1 MNAIKRSAVI
11 FFSIVVIFL
20 NVSPSRA
27 EDERPLPQP
36 NDVATA
42 RKELSSII
50 DGKEVKYTVVSGLT
64 TLFDENDKEMG
75 SIFSTSYLVDAGSD
89 ENRPVAFIFNG
100 GPGSA
105 STCLHIGAFGPKIF
119 PGTGNAGLDI
129 PAPPYLLEDN
139 PDSPLDIA
147 DLVFIDPV
155 GTGFS
160 RAVEIAAED
169 DGSNKSDSK
178 PGVASPHDTE
188 ANEPFWS
195 VEGDLKSLAE
205 FVRVWLNENN
215 RWGARVFIIG
225 ESYGG
230 FRAAGLPVYL
240 SRVGVTT
247 SGAALVS
254 PVISYKDV
262 FGSIDEFTADI
273 ERLPSIAATAH
284 YHKLL
289 APDLQKLS
297 VESLVEQ
304 ATRWANGEYLSA
316 LMDGN
321 ELSGERFTRTARE
334 LSRLTSIPEAELKG
348 YKLRL
353 PPEGT
358 IEKLILRERGLNIS
372 PYDTRMTGPASYG
385 GYEDPLSTIVDAGY
399 GAALMDFLHKTVGLS
414 TARKYEQVSDTA
426 YQYWKYQS
434 SEPNGY
440 NGEVANTGP
449 LLARQM
455 RQYPF
460 LRVFVAMGRY
470 DLVCSAESVI
480 AALKRLDVPRE
491 LVEKNIERHIYEGGH
506 MMYTNPDAAKKLRLD
521 LKNWMRGTF

>member
-1 MNAIKRSAVI
+1 MNVIKRSAVI
-11 FFSIVVIFL
+11 IFSIVAIFL
-20 NVSPSRA
+20 SIAPSRA
-27 EDERPLPQP
+27 EDGRPSPQS
-36 NDVATA
+36 NDIATA

-50 DGKEVKYTVVSGLT
+50 NGKEVKYTVVSGLT
-64 TLFDENDKEMG
+64 TLFDENDREMG
-75 SIFSTSYLVDAGSD
+75 SIFSTSYLADARNG

-105 STCLHIGAFGPKIF
+105 STCLHIGAFGPKIL
-119 PGTGNAGLDI
+119 PGTGNAGLNL
-129 PAPPYLLEDN
+129 PVPPYLLEDN

-160 RAVEIAAED
+160 RALEIAAEG
-169 DGSNKSDSK
+169 GSDKSDSK
-178 PGVASPHDTE
+178 LGVASPHDPK

-240 SRVGVTT
+240 SRAGITT
-247 SGAALVS
+247 SGTALIS
-254 PVISYKDV
+254 PVISFKDI
-262 FGSIDEFTADI
+262 FDSIDGFTANI

-304 ATRWANGEYLSA
+304 VTQWANGEYLSA
-316 LMDGN
+316 FMDGN
-321 ELSGERFTRTARE
+321 ELSGERFTRTVRE
-334 LSRLTSIPEAELKG
+334 LSRLTSIPEAEFKG
-348 YKLRL
+348 SKLRL
-353 PPEGT
+353 PSEEALKT
-358 IEKLILRERGLNIS
+358 LILRERGLNVS
-372 PYDTRMTGPASYG
+372 MYDSRMTAPASYG
-385 GYEDPLSTIVDAGY
+385 GYEDPLNAISDAGY
-399 GAALMDFLHKTVGLS
+399 GTALMDFLYKTVGLS
-414 TARKYEQVSDTA
+414 TARKYEQLSESVF
-426 YQYWKYQS
+426 QYWKYQS
-434 SEPNGY
+434 SESNDYSGDI
-440 NGEVANTGP
+440 ANTGP
-449 LLARQM
+449 LLASQM

-470 DLVCSAESVI
+470 DLVCPAESVI

-491 LVEKNIERHIYEGGH
+491 LVEKNIERHLYEGGH

-521 LKNWMRGTF
+521 LKNWMRSAL